1 MNEIAFTLFCGC
13 TICLTLQVGIAIYTF
28 KVLEKIKDFMDFA
41 WDFME
46 QKLLDREYQRGRK
59 EAIAEFDQ
67 NYLQEGT
74 D

>member
-1 MNEIAFTLFCGC
+1 MNEVAFTLFCCC